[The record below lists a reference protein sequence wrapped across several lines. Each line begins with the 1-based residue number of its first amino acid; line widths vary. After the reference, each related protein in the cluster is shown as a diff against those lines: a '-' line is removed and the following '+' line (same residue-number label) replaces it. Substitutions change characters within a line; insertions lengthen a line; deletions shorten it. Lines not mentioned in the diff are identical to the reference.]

1 MALLITAVA
10 AWRSVA
16 IGHVDSCPSWSTSI
30 VGARSSD
37 GNRRLDRRYWRNR
50 QRRFRLLVYLAK
62 GTAIRSSRFCRQSA
76 RLHGRYQLAW
86 NSRIHTAGLQVPID
100 HHPFPMFEANV
111 SQIGLLPADLAGEV
125 AGFYSHARG
134 IVRDFL
140 TINKGEPILILRDP
154 YDVGWMAKRLLTS
167 RTEPYLGAR
176 VAHIEAKSVV

>member
-1 MALLITAVA
+1 
-10 AWRSVA
+10 
-16 IGHVDSCPSWSTSI
+16 
-30 VGARSSD
+30 
-37 GNRRLDRRYWRNR
+37 
-50 QRRFRLLVYLAK
+50 
-62 GTAIRSSRFCRQSA
+62 
-76 RLHGRYQLAW
+76 
-86 NSRIHTAGLQVPID
+86 
-100 HHPFPMFEANV
+100 MFEANV